1 MIKNPF
7 EITKAINFTAQ
18 ELNDFWVDIHEGGNK
33 SGFREIVKPM
43 SPVPMILL
51 GGKGSGKTHIIK
63 YYSYEV
69 QKIRHGKNLFDG
81 IMQEGFIG
89 IYFLLGGLNEGRFKS
104 NGIQQNV
111 WDVIFMYYM
120 EINIAIRTLEV
131 LKNFLDEAHTILE
144 NESKFC
150 ESISAL
156 FTNKT
161 VDAKSINDLIAIFDK
176 IRREIDYKLNNC
188 VFLREIEVDIQIT
201 RGTLVFGI
209 PEILSTLDQR
219 FKDKKILY
227 ILDEIENI
235 DENGQKYLQSII
247 REAKSN
253 TSIKLSGRLYGLKT
267 KKTFSDNENNM
278 EGSEFELLELDRELR
293 NNHKAFEDFSLRLC
307 LNRVKN
313 RYPEIDTIEKLEN
326 FFEFWEES
334 SDAESDTDDGKP
346 ESDRLG
352 RIWSDLLSSKR
363 IHMENLNT
371 ALGKIPI
378 TMEIKSQII
387 NNLTCKE
394 YPFVEKFNTF
404 LFYKEWA
411 HLNGNHGA
419 KLLSASEK
427 VKHNAEI
434 YLDDVR
440 FRKSLHHISHFKA
453 DVLAQMCQE
462 NPSVRIKLKRE
473 YYSGLKTFI
482 RISGGMPRTLLLL
495 LKSAFAA
502 ASNDGDPFENNNKIS
517 FEAQRKAV
525 LKTSHWFFDDA
536 INCGEKAELQHG
548 IDNLAT
554 FFKEMR
560 YSDKPTECSCISFSF
575 NSSEVTEQALK
586 VIELA
591 RTHSLLF
598 AVWDGRK
605 SKNSSDVQLMYQLN
619 PILSPKWNLAI
630 TRRGTIPLSGV
641 FVNSIFDPQFYDK
654 YEKLK
659 KERLHTMN
667 APFKIQTTL
676 LTQEELGL
684 SL

>member
-161 VDAKSINDLIAIFDK
+161 VDAKSINDLIVIFDK

-227 ILDEIENI
+227 IL
-235 DENGQKYLQSII
+235 
-247 REAKSN
+247 
-253 TSIKLSGRLYGLKT
+253 
-267 KKTFSDNENNM
+267 
-278 EGSEFELLELDRELR
+278 GS
-293 NNHKAFEDFSLRLC
+293 S
-307 LNRVKN
+307 
-313 RYPEIDTIEKLEN
+313 
-326 FFEFWEES
+326 
-334 SDAESDTDDGKP
+334 
-346 ESDRLG
+346 
-352 RIWSDLLSSKR
+352 
-363 IHMENLNT
+363 
-371 ALGKIPI
+371 
-378 TMEIKSQII
+378 
-387 NNLTCKE
+387 
-394 YPFVEKFNTF
+394 
-404 LFYKEWA
+404 
-411 HLNGNHGA
+411 
-419 KLLSASEK
+419 
-427 VKHNAEI
+427 
-434 YLDDVR
+434 
-440 FRKSLHHISHFKA
+440 RK
-453 DVLAQMCQE
+453 
-462 NPSVRIKLKRE
+462 
-473 YYSGLKTFI
+473 
-482 RISGGMPRTLLLL
+482 
-495 LKSAFAA
+495 
-502 ASNDGDPFENNNKIS
+502 
-517 FEAQRKAV
+517 
-525 LKTSHWFFDDA
+525 
-536 INCGEKAELQHG
+536 
-548 IDNLAT
+548 
-554 FFKEMR
+554 
-560 YSDKPTECSCISFSF
+560 
-575 NSSEVTEQALK
+575 
-586 VIELA
+586 
-591 RTHSLLF
+591 
-598 AVWDGRK
+598 
-605 SKNSSDVQLMYQLN
+605 
-619 PILSPKWNLAI
+619 
-630 TRRGTIPLSGV
+630 
-641 FVNSIFDPQFYDK
+641 
-654 YEKLK
+654 
-659 KERLHTMN
+659 
-667 APFKIQTTL
+667 
-676 LTQEELGL
+676 
-684 SL
+684 